1 MRPRAVCF
9 FAFFAI
15 PAFLS
20 MRANSGYYRTNLMGN
35 RMSRRILTRSVTIAP
50 AYFFS
55 DATSYLRGRSLW
67 NG

>member
-1 MRPRAVCF
+1 
-9 FAFFAI
+9 
-15 PAFLS
+15 
-20 MRANSGYYRTNLMGN
+20 MGN